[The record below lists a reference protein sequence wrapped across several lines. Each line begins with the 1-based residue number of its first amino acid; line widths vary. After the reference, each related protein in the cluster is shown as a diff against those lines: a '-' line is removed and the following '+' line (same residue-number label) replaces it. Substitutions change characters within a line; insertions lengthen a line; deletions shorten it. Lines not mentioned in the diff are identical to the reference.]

1 MKLKRIRDAQAY
13 QKILQQQIN
22 EKMKTKTASLKKI
35 DKIPGAKSDFKNQ
48 KVSSEE
54 EERLPAVVSSR
65 YSNSNTA
72 CTRDLFTP
80 SEENCLSQHLSN
92 YVSQKAR
99 VVVESD

>member
-22 EKMKTKTASLKKI
+22 EKMKTKTTNLKKV
-35 DKIPGAKSDFKNQ
+35 DKIPGGKKDFNK
-48 KVSSEE
+48 KKISSEE
-54 EERLPAVVSSR
+54 DERLPAVVSSR

-80 SEENCLSQHLSN
+80 SEENCLSQHLCN
-92 YVSQKAR
+92 YANQKAR